1 MTQRIGV
8 LTVFNDFLKDAGF
21 ETKNA
26 GFATKCE
33 NIFACI
39 QYFRHA
45 LGSCRKS
52 LMADYLPIIRL

>member
-8 LTVFNDFLKDAGF
+8 LTVFNDFLKD
-21 ETKNA
+21 A

-52 LMADYLPIIRL
+52 LMADYLPIIR

>member
-21 ETKNA
+21 EAKYA

-33 NIFACI
+33 NMFTCI

-52 LMADYLPIIRL
+52 LMADYLVIIR

>member
-33 NIFACI
+33 NRQIN
-39 QYFRHA
+39 
-45 LGSCRKS
+45 
-52 LMADYLPIIRL
+52 RLYRLFTD